1 MAAKLKVDQLETVD
15 GTGIITANNPLA
27 GDGSNL
33 TGLDATALTGNLPA
47 LSGAS
52 LTALNASNLGSGTV
66 PTARLGTGTA
76 DADSFLRGD
85 GAWEAAGGDLSFGG
99 DAFGAEKSIGS
110 TDANH
115 FNLMINDKKRIF
127 LRSNGYNELQQR
139 CLTIRT
145 WDAASSSTEHIF
157 CSNAGTEG
165 SYGLGSMC
173 MFMTT
178 NGDLHNTNN
187 SYGSTS
193 DSRIKENIVDATSQW
208 DDMKNIKIRKYNF
221 RDGNGFQTHT
231 QIGVIAQELETV
243 SPGLVTTAP
252 AREGDTTKDASGNV
266 LTTRKTVSYSVLYM
280 KAVKALQEA
289 MTRIETLEAKV
300 DALEGS

>member
-1 MAAKLKVDQLETVD
+1 MGTLIS
-15 GTGIITANNPLA
+15 GSTGIDKIQN
-27 GDGSNL
+27 
-33 TGLDATALTGNLPA
+33 DAVDIAD
-47 LSGAS
+47 LSA
-52 LTALNASNLGSGTV
+52 
-66 PTARLGTGTA
+66 TGTA
-76 DADSFLRGD
+76 SASTFLRGD
-85 GAWEAAGGDLSFGG
+85 SAWTDALPTQSGNAGKFLTTDASTASWAEAGGDLSFGG
-99 DAFGAEKSIGS
+99 DTFGAEKTIGS
-110 TDANH
+110 DDANH
-115 FNLMINDKKRIF
+115 FNLMTNNKKRLF
-127 LRSNGYNELQQR
+127 LRSNGYNELQQH
-139 CLTIRT
+139 CLQIRT

-193 DSRIKENIVDATSQW
+193 DSRIKENIVDASSQW

-252 AREGDTTKDASGNV
+252 AKEGDLTQDALGNV